1 MIAALPAT
9 KALAGRRRHQ
19 RSSVGEANGAACC
32 NGGGEGSGKG
42 SGEVS
47 STNAREE
54 RSKPRGRAST
64 RSGKVKSRKRGTAA
78 QQARTSRRKHD
89 WWVLAGRRWLA
100 GWQNTGWLRLH
111 ERPPV
116 TDQVVNAPGGAP
128 PRARRTAKEDSR
140 LLALHSQLG
149 RKWTAIAA
157 QAGEE
162 FTARMVENRMKKLR
176 PASE

>member
-1 MIAALPAT
+1 MSRQAGERPNFALLTGRALQLAVLEDLKKMEAMIAALPAT

-54 RSKPRGRAST
+54 RSKARGRAST

-89 WWVLAGRRWLA
+89 W
-100 GWQNTGWLRLH
+100 
-111 ERPPV
+111 
-116 TDQVVNAPGGAP
+116 
-128 PRARRTAKEDSR
+128 TAKEDSR

-162 FTARMVENRMKKLR
+162 FTARWRT
-176 PASE
+176 A